1 MPRRPR
7 RSAGGYFYHVTNRA
21 GGTEPIFTTPKDF
34 LVFEQILEGVHQRID
49 ARLLAY
55 CLLPES
61 WHMLLWPRADGDLS
75 EFMRLLT
82 VTHVQRWHAAHGTAG
97 TGSLYQSR
105 FKAFP
110 VQKGEPLLSVCR
122 YIESAALR
130 AKKVKKAENWRWC
143 SLWHRL
149 NKSKEITFAKRPIT
163 RPNNWKTLV
172 NRSIE
177 EQELA
182 ALDNS
187 LLRDAPY
194 GTPRWQKATAVR
206 LGLESTLRARGRP
219 KKVGKKS

>member
-1 MPRRPR
+1 M
-7 RSAGGYFYHVTNRA
+7 NRA
-21 GGTEPIFTTPKDF
+21 GGTEPIFAAPNDYHA
-34 LVFEQILEGVHQRID
+34 FEQILEEVHGRID
-49 ARLLAY
+49 IRLLSY
-55 CLLPES
+55 CLMPDRWQL
-61 WHMLLWPRADGDLS
+61 LLWPRADGDLS

-122 YIESAALR
+122 YIESAAWR
-130 AKKVKKAENWRWC
+130 AKKARKAENWQWC

-149 NKSKEITFAKRPIT
+149 NKSKEITFARWPVV
-163 RPNNWKTLV
+163 RPNNWKALV
-172 NRSIE
+172 NRPID

-182 ALDNS
+182 TLDNS

-194 GTPRWQKATAVR
+194 GTPRWQKTTAAR

-219 KKVGKKS
+219 RKVAKKR